1 MIENLIGS
9 VRRGRCFWLVS
20 LLALAMHGT
29 VMARAVH
36 HHHAQ
41 KQVVKKHVGK
51 VKHNKWAKRRRAASP
66 VTSVKPINNPTVS
79 QIPPVD
85 EATALTSAALEIARQ
100 IDVGSVPCE
109 LGAVVTLNGDAQS
122 PGYFDV
128 HFKNNSYRMSP
139 VDTSTG
145 ALRLEDPKA
154 GVVWLQLPHKSML
167 MDQKIGRRLAD
178 SCMSSAQHAA
188 ADASAKVPM
197 SGLALMLNSSVT
209 TK

>member
-1 MIENLIGS
+1 MITNLIRS
-9 VRRGRCFWLVS
+9 VRRSRCFWLVS

-36 HHHAQ
+36 HHHAK
-41 KQVVKKHVGK
+41 KQVVKQHVK
-51 VKHNKWAKRRRAASP
+51 PKKWAKSRRAASP
-66 VTSVKPINNPTVS
+66 VTSVKPINNTKVS

-85 EATALTSAALEIARQ
+85 EATALTSAALAIAGQ

-109 LGAVVTLNGDAQS
+109 MGAVVTLKSNAQS

-128 HFKNNSYRMSP
+128 HFNHNNYRMSP

-167 MDQKIGRRLAD
+167 MDQNIGRRLAD
-178 SCMSSAQHAA
+178 SCMSPAQHAA

>member
-1 MIENLIGS
+1 MITNLIRS
-9 VRRGRCFWLVS
+9 VRRSRCFWLVS
-20 LLALAMHGT
+20 LLALAMPGT

-36 HHHAQ
+36 HHHAK
-41 KQVVKKHVGK
+41 KQVVKQHVK
-51 VKHNKWAKRRRAASP
+51 PKKWSKSRRAASP
-66 VTSVKPINNPTVS
+66 VFSVSPVISPTVS

-85 EATALTSAALEIARQ
+85 EAAALTSAALEIARQ

-109 LGAVVTLNGDAQS
+109 MGAVVTLNGDAQS

-128 HFKNNSYRMSP
+128 HFKNNNYRMSP

-167 MDQKIGRRLAD
+167 MDQNIGRRLAD
-178 SCMSSAQHAA
+178 SCMSPAQHAA
-188 ADASAKVPM
+188 AAASAKVPL
-197 SGLALMLNSSVT
+197 SGLALMLNPLIT